1 MAGRV
6 ELVTVRP
13 SPQDDPVVV
22 EEAEAVAGRG
32 LKGDHHFE
40 HNTELESHRALTLI
54 ERDAY
59 AHLES
64 QGLGVDEPLL
74 RRNLIV
80 TGIDLNKLEGKE
92 FMVGDVRCK
101 GTELC
106 HPCKQIESQTHPGVL
121 KALVLRGGLC
131 AQVLTDGVIRPGD
144 AITPV
149 D

>member
-1 MAGRV
+1 M
-6 ELVTVRP
+6 L
-13 SPQDDPVVV
+13 
-22 EEAEAVAGRG
+22 EEAEAVAGHG
-32 LKGDHHFE
+32 LRGDHHFS

-59 AHLES
+59 AHLDS
-64 QGLGVDEPLL
+64 QGLAVEEPLL

-80 TGIDLNKLEGKE
+80 TGIDLNPLVGKE
-92 FMVGDVRCK
+92 FMVGEVRCK

-106 HPCKQIESQTHPGVL
+106 HPCKQIEQQTNPGVL

-131 AQVLTDGVIRPGD
+131 AQILSDGVIRPGD
-144 AITPV
+144 EITEL

>member
-13 SPQDDPVVV
+13 SKSDDPIVVD
-22 EEAEAVAGRG
+22 EAEAVAGRG
-32 LKGDHHFE
+32 LRGDHHFA

-80 TGIDLNKLEGKE
+80 TGIDLNPLVGKE
-92 FMVGDVRCK
+92 FMVGEVRCK

-106 HPCKQIESQTHPGVL
+106 HPCNQIEKQTHPGVL

-131 AQVLTDGVIRPGD
+131 AQILSDGVIRPGD
-144 AITPV
+144 EITPL